1 METPNDPTTAAGEH
15 SRTEE
20 LKAKAQA
27 VASQAADKAGVA
39 AQDAAA
45 RLSAAAKEQFHLFRE
60 RAPEVLFANVDEA
73 AASNAR
79 RTEANLAY
87 YRENPSMIARRLA
100 ELDEEWD
107 TRRVL
112 QVSASGL
119 MLGGFFLSVAKSRI
133 FKLLPVALA
142 TGALHHGLTGQ
153 SPAEDLV
160 RRLGFRTRDEI
171 EFEKRQLLKIDLA
184 GDGVSTPPTNPTS
197 GGMTNPS
204 MG

>member
-1 METPNDPTTAAGEH
+1 METQNPQAG
-15 SRTEE
+15 STSTPGVGKTKTED
-20 LKAKAQA
+20 LKEKAQA

-45 RLSAAAKEQFHLFRE
+45 KLTAAAKEQFLLLRE
-60 RAPEVLFANVDEA
+60 RAPEVLYTSVDEA

-79 RTEANLAY
+79 RTEANLSY
-87 YRENPSMIARRLA
+87 FRENPSLISRRIA

-112 QVSASGL
+112 QVATCGL
-119 MLGGFFLSVAKSRI
+119 TLGGFVLSLTKSSLWRV
-133 FKLLPVALA
+133 LPVALA
-142 TGALHHGLTGQ
+142 AGGLHHGITGQ

-171 EFEKRQLLKIDLA
+171 EFERRVLMKIEFP
-184 GDGVSTPPTNPTS
+184 GDELPQVPVTI
-197 GGMTNPS
+197 
-204 MG
+204 